1 MQEEW
6 RVLRRDSEGN
16 DYYSEESDY
25 SDDYSDDGVYY
36 NRDFRYNPD
45 YSSDNFGYSK
55 KPLTTLKK
63 KINEAYKK
71 DFKWQETCSKL
82 NKEGKEY
89 LEEVAYE
96 FGLEYNTQSSKREL
110 CKIISENVMEPL
122 DECEDS
128 NLFGDDLNKL
138 PRWRIIKI
146 KSSHGVKCYD
156 IVDMK
161 KIIESGE
168 TRNPYTREELDV
180 RAIQNR
186 IIFLKYFT
194 TKDVFSG
201 DLFTEVRNN
210 PIFSKEEYLN
220 NIIIK
225 LYALFPYMLSPNLI
239 TMATDDEVYDMI
251 MYIFDNPTT
260 KSFEGFSRGDINRM
274 TDSTGIQKK
283 ILFIETILRLLEGD
297 SDVKTNYIY
306 TAFLF
311 FEKRKRGEDVSDDT
325 FLFSIS

>member
-1 MQEEW
+1 MQE
-6 RVLRRDSEGN
+6 RVLRRDSETGN

-25 SDDYSDDGVYY
+25 SDDGVGYDSDDILDFPEYY
-36 NRDFRYNPD
+36 
-45 YSSDNFGYSK
+45 SE

-63 KINEAYKK
+63 KINEAYNRK

-96 FGLEYNTQSSKREL
+96 FGLEYNIQSSKREL

-146 KSSHGVKCYD
+146 KSSNGVKCYD

-180 RAIQNR
+180 RAIKNR

-251 MYIFDNPTT
+251 MYIN
-260 KSFEGFSRGDINRM
+260 KGLEGVSRGDINRM
-274 TDSTGIQKK
+274 ADSTGIEKK
-283 ILFIETILRLLEGD
+283 ILFIETILRLVSTGD
-297 SDVKTNYIY
+297 GGGTSLLPLLSVDVKTNYIY

-311 FEKRKRGEDVSDDT
+311 FEKRKRGEDVSDDN